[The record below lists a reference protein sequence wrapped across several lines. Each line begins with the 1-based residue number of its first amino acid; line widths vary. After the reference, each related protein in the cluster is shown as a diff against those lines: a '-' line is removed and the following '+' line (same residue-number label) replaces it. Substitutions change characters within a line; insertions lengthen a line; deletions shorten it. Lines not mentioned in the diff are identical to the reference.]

1 MIRAII
7 DTSVLIRYLIKP
19 SAAIKELI
27 EERWLG
33 DEVQMVTAL
42 DLIAELE
49 GVLKRDYIQTLIRTD
64 EGQALLDAITQKA
77 NILPALGPVPAY
89 TRDPKDDKFVGLN
102 RRFDQL
108 AETRD
113 AEARCDVGRIL
124 FVALGLA
131 VVDDAAALGRGNAH
145 HQVEVVLLRELA
157 PAVDHVAVVLGRR
170 GQAGAVVDP
179 VVVEEDAKDLVSLL
193 QCRLGEQIGAVRGL
207 MLVRPFVDLN
217 R

>member
-77 NILPALGPVPAY
+77 DILPALGPVPAY
-89 TRDPKDDKFVGLN
+89 TRDPKDDKFVACALVGDADYLITEDKDMLVLRVVEDVRIMTPYDFLRATP
-102 RRFDQL
+102 RRF
-108 AETRD
+108 
-113 AEARCDVGRIL
+113 
-124 FVALGLA
+124 
-131 VVDDAAALGRGNAH
+131 
-145 HQVEVVLLRELA
+145 
-157 PAVDHVAVVLGRR
+157 
-170 GQAGAVVDP
+170 
-179 VVVEEDAKDLVSLL
+179 
-193 QCRLGEQIGAVRGL
+193 
-207 MLVRPFVDLN
+207 
-217 R
+217 

>member
-33 DEVQMVTAL
+33 DEIQMVTAQ

-77 NILPALGPVPAY
+77 DILPPLGPVPAY
-89 TRDPKDDKFVGLN
+89 TRDPKDDKFVACALV
-102 RRFDQL
+102 
-108 AETRD
+108 RD
-113 AEARCDVGRIL
+113 ANYLITEDKDLLVL
-124 FVALGLA
+124 
-131 VVDDAAALGRGNAH
+131 
-145 HQVEVVLLRELA
+145 EVVGDVRIVTPYDFLRA
-157 PAVDHVAVVLGRR
+157 TPR
-170 GQAGAVVDP
+170 
-179 VVVEEDAKDLVSLL
+179 
-193 QCRLGEQIGAVRGL
+193 
-207 MLVRPFVDLN
+207 
-217 R
+217 

>member
-1 MIRAII
+1 VIRAIT

-77 NILPALGPVPAY
+77 DILPPLGPVLAY
-89 TRDPKDDKFVGLN
+89 TRDPKDDKFVACALVG
-102 RRFDQL
+102 
-108 AETRD
+108 D
-113 AEARCDVGRIL
+113 ANYLITEDKDMLVL
-124 FVALGLA
+124 
-131 VVDDAAALGRGNAH
+131 
-145 HQVEVVLLRELA
+145 EVVGDVRIVTPHAFLRA
-157 PAVDHVAVVLGRR
+157 TPR
-170 GQAGAVVDP
+170 Q
-179 VVVEEDAKDLVSLL
+179 S
-193 QCRLGEQIGAVRGL
+193 
-207 MLVRPFVDLN
+207 
-217 R
+217 